1 MVKIPGYV
9 LMFLLLQRNYWRNV
23 WQRSNFGVNVY
34 SIIKFALGGRGGNP
48 SKCKHVRILKDPLP
62 PSPKWEHN
70 NWIYNYSEFISLPF
84 FQQLSCN
91 KKIGRGFIPVRTFAS
106 NFFNWAVI
114 LWNIYN
120 NFQNIRQKRKAGCQD
135 LSKNLLNWNLNS

>member
-1 MVKIPGYV
+1 MCIQ
-9 LMFLLLQRNYWRNV
+9 LL
-23 WQRSNFGVNVY
+23 S
-34 SIIKFALGGRGGNP
+34 SHLGEGGGNP

-120 NFQNIRQKRKAGCQD
+120 NFQNIRQKRKAGCQN
-135 LSKNLLNWNLNS
+135 LSKNLLNWNLNSILQAYIEVSWQDV